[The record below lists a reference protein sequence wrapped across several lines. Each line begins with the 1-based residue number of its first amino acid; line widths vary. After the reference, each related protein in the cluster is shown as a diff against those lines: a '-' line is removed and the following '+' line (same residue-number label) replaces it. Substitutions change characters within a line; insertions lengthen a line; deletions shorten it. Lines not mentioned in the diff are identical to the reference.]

1 MTSNLGAR
9 EISGLKNAGIG
20 FTTTQRATAANEKG
34 SNIDEKIYRTAVQAA
49 SRNFAPEFMNRIDKV
64 VVFHSLNEQHLRQ
77 ILDLELCALQER
89 ILRSANTKFAFHCS
103 AAVKER
109 LLQEGIDYRYGARH
123 LKRSI
128 EQLLV
133 LPISNLV
140 ATGQVE
146 FGDLVYV
153 DLDDNGCDVAFSKS
167 HVEPT
172 MSDVHVF
179 EEGFSPLFGAAV
191 QSQQVGATA

>member
-9 EISGLKNAGIG
+9 EMSGLMSAGIG
-20 FTTTQRATAANEKG
+20 FAGVPRVNTASDGE
-34 SNIDEKIYRTAVQAA
+34 SDLDEKIYRTAVQAA

-89 ILRSANTKFAFHCS
+89 ILRSATTKFVFQCS
-103 AAVKER
+103 AQVKEM
-109 LLQEGIDYRYGARH
+109 LLREGIDYRYGARH

-128 EQLLV
+128 ERLLV

-146 FGDLVYV
+146 VGDSIYV
-153 DLDDNGCDVAFSKS
+153 DLDDSSCDVAFSKR
-167 HVEPT
+167 HGAPT
-172 MSDVHVF
+172 ISELCVP
-179 EEGFSPLFGAAV
+179 EGEVNPFYGAAI
-191 QSQQVGATA
+191 QSQLVGATA